1 MTDFH
6 DDIKYEAMLAR
17 TGIYRDLG
25 PFSAEPFQFFREIE
39 ANLAYPDYSLLP
51 TFLET
56 EVFPTCFE
64 DDPHWNADGARVAA
78 ERIAEI
84 LEVELERTAASGT

>member
-1 MTDFH
+1 
-6 DDIKYEAMLAR
+6 L
-17 TGIYRDLG
+17 
-25 PFSAEPFQFFREIE
+25 FREIE
-39 ANLAYPDYSLLP
+39 LNLACPVYSLLP

-84 LEVELERTAASGT
+84 LEIEFERQAAGGP